1 MQNVSLLWDGQ
12 WFYTLRQEKRTDLHT
27 PCHFWYLIPPIFSLF
42 ASYWPIYSLLRVK
55 IHNIKKSVSH
65 CLLFQKWC
73 TCQLP
78 WGKGRRVLLHL
89 PFFDKHTA
97 SLVSFFSLPPSLSF
111 HLPLWFL
118 LSLSLNVR
126 WEEAARIIGHA
137 SVGLF
142 DHVTRRRLHT
152 YVPLNK
158 PSNVAPEAEHG
169 SKGSGGPVLCND
181 GKMEQFCLCWFYVC
195 VCVCLDLCVCVWL
208 SAATQLWGLQLGLH
222 FCVVHVL
229 SPPPP
234 TKKKKLKNPHMHH
247 PNARG
252 SLRAKAWALMHNL
265 LSHFTIYTVCYAH
278 NCQDNYDSG
287 KKKKWFYFHKHPM
300 TP

>member
-97 SLVSFFSLPPSLSF
+97 SLVSFFFPPSISLFPSPSLVF
-111 HLPLWFL
+111 TFPLLKCEMRGGSQDNWPCV
-118 LSLSLNVR
+118 SWAVWSRNAA
-126 WEEAARIIGHA
+126 EATH
-137 SVGLF
+137 
-142 DHVTRRRLHT
+142 
-152 YVPLNK
+152 
-158 PSNVAPEAEHG
+158 
-169 SKGSGGPVLCND
+169 
-181 GKMEQFCLCWFYVC
+181 
-195 VCVCLDLCVCVWL
+195 
-208 SAATQLWGLQLGLH
+208 
-222 FCVVHVL
+222 
-229 SPPPP
+229 
-234 TKKKKLKNPHMHH
+234 
-247 PNARG
+247 
-252 SLRAKAWALMHNL
+252 LRAAQQ
-265 LSHFTIYTVCYAH
+265 TVKCSTGGRTRLQRERGTRAV
-278 NCQDNYDSG
+278 
-287 KKKKWFYFHKHPM
+287 
-300 TP
+300 